1 MPDMEKVIKGLE
13 LCTNISQDGCLMLCP
28 YKDEKDETYSG
39 FCEQV
44 LKQDALALLKEQETT
59 QKDGYNLQELWKRAR
74 AGETLNE
81 TELNFLLADWD
92 ERNIFKQQ
100 EEGRLKEQEAK
111 CLTKAE
117 LDDLNE
123 NQFVWIEERTGHLY
137 YLQIIGICRG
147 KTGVSDIQ
155 FNAPTSYVER
165 STIRYGKSYR
175 IWTDKPTKEQSQAV
189 KWE

>member
-1 MPDMEKVIKGLE
+1 MIDREKVMTGLE
-13 LCTNISQDGCLMLCP
+13 LCTNISPDGCLMLCP

-44 LKQDALALLKEQETT
+44 LKQDALALLKEQE
-59 QKDGYNLQELWKRAR
+59 
-74 AGETLNE
+74 
-81 TELNFLLADWD
+81 
-92 ERNIFKQQ
+92 
-100 EEGRLKEQEAK
+100 AK

-137 YLQIIGICRG
+137 CLQIIGICRG

-155 FNAPTSYVER
+155 FNTPTSYVER

-175 IWTDKPTKEQSQAV
+175 IWTDKPTEEQSQAV

>member
-1 MPDMEKVIKGLE
+1 MIDREKVMTGLE
-13 LCTNISQDGCLMLCP
+13 LCTNISPDGCLMLCP

-44 LKQDALALLKEQETT
+44 LKQDALALLKEQE
-59 QKDGYNLQELWKRAR
+59 
-74 AGETLNE
+74 
-81 TELNFLLADWD
+81 
-92 ERNIFKQQ
+92 
-100 EEGRLKEQEAK
+100 AK

-137 YLQIIGICRG
+137 CLQIIGICRG

-155 FNAPTSYVER
+155 FNTPTSYVER
-165 STIRYGKSYR
+165 STNRYGKSSR
-175 IWTDKPTKEQSQAV
+175 IWTNKPTEEQSQAV

>member
-1 MPDMEKVIKGLE
+1 MKVETVKFILKS
-13 LCTNISQDGCLMLCP
+13 CVW
-28 YKDEKDETYSG
+28 KDHGMVRIPTVYYD
-39 FCEQV
+39 QIM
-44 LKQDALALLKEQETT
+44 DALKEH
-59 QKDGYNLQELWKRAR
+59 
-74 AGETLNE
+74 
-81 TELNFLLADWD
+81 
-92 ERNIFKQQ
+92 
-100 EEGRLKEQEAK
+100 EAK

-123 NQFVWIEERTGHLY
+123 NQFEWIEIRTGHLY
-137 YLQIIGICRG
+137 CLQIIGICRE